1 MSEQLRLQIILPYE
15 KLTSLSRALFDF
27 HTAQNAKKAGS
38 LHATYLLYGT
48 KTGDGTRLAQNG
60 GSTDE
65 DIDMEDDLLPDYLQ
79 SDRVATTTITL
90 VAEENLE
97 SMFAR

>member
-1 MSEQLRLQIILPYE
+1 M
-15 KLTSLSRALFDF
+15 FDF

-48 KTGDGTRLAQNG
+48 KTGDGTSLQNG
-60 GSTDE
+60 GSAEE

-79 SDRVATTTITL
+79 SDKVATTTITL

-97 SMFAR
+97 SMFVR